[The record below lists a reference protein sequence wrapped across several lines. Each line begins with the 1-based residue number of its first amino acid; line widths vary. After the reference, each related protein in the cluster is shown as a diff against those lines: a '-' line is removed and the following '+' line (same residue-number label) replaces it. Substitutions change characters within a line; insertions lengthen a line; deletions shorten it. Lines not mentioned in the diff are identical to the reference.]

1 MQKNLES
8 WNRKP
13 LQQMDKN
20 WEGDQLKKIKGETI
34 FLVIVIIVAGFLIV
48 SQFDFIGIS
57 ASYVEEDARKSQRIP
72 DSWEVVQSYNDELY
86 ALLFYDPEN
95 KDAYTYS
102 LYENKKG
109 ISFGY
114 SFRSGG
120 DLSGISNTA
129 IKYVYDKKGC
139 VLVSL
144 NRQRVQKI
152 EVENGEGDLIEVD
165 AKKPVVAVFPV
176 NSGILK
182 LYDEAGKEVLY
193 ETVVEKW

>member
-1 MQKNLES
+1 M
-8 WNRKP
+8 
-13 LQQMDKN
+13 
-20 WEGDQLKKIKGETI
+20 KKIKAETI
-34 FLVIVIIVAGFLIV
+34 FLVMVCIIASFIIV
-48 SQFDFIGIS
+48 SQSDFIGIS
-57 ASYVEEDARKSQRIP
+57 ASHVEEDARKSQRIP
-72 DSWEVVQSYNDELY
+72 DSWEVVQSHNDELY
-86 ALLFYDPEN
+86 ALLFYNPDN
-95 KDAYTYS
+95 KGAYTYS

-129 IKYVYDKKGC
+129 IKYVYDNKGC

-144 NRQRVQKI
+144 NRQRFQKI
-152 EVENGEGDLIEVD
+152 EVDNGEGDLIEVD

>member
-1 MQKNLES
+1 
-8 WNRKP
+8 
-13 LQQMDKN
+13 MDKKLG
-20 WEGDQLKKIKGETI
+20 GDQLKKIKGETI
-34 FLVIVIIVAGFLIV
+34 FLVIVISVAGFIV
-48 SQFDFIGIS
+48 FSQFHFIGIW
-57 ASYVEEDARKSQRIP
+57 ASHVEEDARKSQRIP

-86 ALLFYDPEN
+86 ALLFYDPNN
-95 KDAYTYS
+95 KDAYAYS

-109 ISFGY
+109 FSFGY

-120 DLSGISNTA
+120 DLSGISNTV

-139 VLVSL
+139 VLVSF

-152 EVENGEGDLIEVD
+152 ERDNGELDSIEVD
-165 AKKPVVAVFPV
+165 ADKPVIAVFPV

-182 LYDEAGKEVLY
+182 LYDEIGNEVLY

>member
-1 MQKNLES
+1 M
-8 WNRKP
+8 
-13 LQQMDKN
+13 
-20 WEGDQLKKIKGETI
+20 KKIKGETI
-34 FLVIVIIVAGFLIV
+34 FLVIVIIVACFIIV

-57 ASYVEEDARKSQRIP
+57 ASHVEKDARKSQRIP
-72 DSWEVVQSYNDELY
+72 DSWEVVQSHNDELY
-86 ALLFYDPEN
+86 ALLFYDPDN
-95 KDAYTYS
+95 KGAYTYS

-109 ISFGY
+109 FSFGY

-144 NRQRVQKI
+144 NKQRVQKI
-152 EVENGEGDLIEVD
+152 ELDNGERDLIEVD
-165 AKKPVVAVFPV
+165 TEKPVIVVFPV

-182 LYDEAGKEVLY
+182 LYDKTGKEILY

>member
-1 MQKNLES
+1 M
-8 WNRKP
+8 
-13 LQQMDKN
+13 
-20 WEGDQLKKIKGETI
+20 KKIKGETI
-34 FLVIVIIVAGFLIV
+34 FLVIVIIVAGFIIV

-57 ASYVEEDARKSQRIP
+57 ASHVEEDARKSQRIP

-129 IKYVYDKKGC
+129 IKYVYDNKGC

-152 EVENGEGDLIEVD
+152 ELDNGERDLIEVD
-165 AKKPVVAVFPV
+165 ADKPVVAVFPV

-182 LYDEAGKEVLY
+182 LYDETGKEVLH

>member
-1 MQKNLES
+1 M
-8 WNRKP
+8 
-13 LQQMDKN
+13 
-20 WEGDQLKKIKGETI
+20 KKIKRETI
-34 FLVIVIIVAGFLIV
+34 FFVMVVIVASFIIV
-48 SQFDFIGIS
+48 SQSDFIGIS
-57 ASYVEEDARKSQRIP
+57 ASHVEEDARKSQRIP
-72 DSWEVVQSYNDELY
+72 DSWEVVQSHNDELY
-86 ALLFYDPEN
+86 ALLFYDPDN
-95 KDAYTYS
+95 KDTYTYS
-102 LYENKKG
+102 FYENKKG
-109 ISFGY
+109 FSFGY

-129 IKYVYDKKGC
+129 IKYVYDNKGC

-144 NRQRVQKI
+144 NRQRFQKI
-152 EVENGEGDLIEVD
+152 EVDNGEGDLIEVD